1 MKRACPAKIP
11 QSQGGPE
18 DESKKES
25 DMFQMFGFGGVKC
38 PRCEHKNDDQSGYC
52 KHCGLTLGAPRS
64 EPVLRDNRWIP
75 GDDELAVY
83 FGVSALSGIFT
94 KTLRVPATSRAY
106 ILQAD
111 KATEVPQGEYEI
123 EGFFT
128 RLNHLLRNQNAEILI
143 TRSAPLPVEFSF
155 SDLHTAE
162 HLKISARFSVA
173 IRIENVPA
181 FAQHFMTV
189 PGVVSVLH
197 LHDLLEPSVRQLAAE
212 FVGSRSMRDMA
223 HNADLRLQ
231 LDERLQAALK
241 LRLASYGLAVDR
253 VETAALRHDKF
264 DHNRDRIGTL
274 WLVADERHVQLE
286 HVKQLDQIYDE
297 EEWQAIWREEQKMR
311 SDFRRAELRQD
322 ANVNKAELTLKE
334 SERVQSLR
342 AREVDLY
349 SRVMES
355 KTRKV
360 AVDKGAGTILADLEH
375 ELSKNKAHRLGEQ
388 ADWDHVRQLAQI
400 KMRTELE
407 VLQQTAAE
415 QRQLAQQRL
424 SHQLRQQA
432 IENQLAQAL
441 LIEDESHRRSE
452 LLALRQREKD
462 EKARELQIEAEAHD
476 ARIQGMTLA
485 HAAKRREAERVQ
497 EWEDQLQLARQ
508 RELLRGDAV
517 KDAANAVQVAEI
529 NQKIE
534 DLKRTG
540 AQADAVAQY
549 EKLLRT
555 IEADGIHARQNQANA
570 KQAMLDQLAVD
581 EQRQILKQ
589 QEQEAAWQ
597 RELKKFE
604 QERAAA
610 FATQQSEQDHEI
622 RRMETV
628 GRLSDLAIAAVAAPS
643 NAEAVSQIMKLQI
656 QGGMT
661 AEQIQ
666 ALAQVVAAEHGV
678 TPAEAARLAHER
690 VLEERAHRDAE
701 LDKDRRHQLDLLNVQ
716 NTASASALTTQSQ
729 LGVGV
734 AQAGAPV
741 HHHHAAASGTAAV
754 RHCANGHPARPG
766 HPQDR
771 FCAECGSP
779 LA

>member
-1 MKRACPAKIP
+1 
-11 QSQGGPE
+11 
-18 DESKKES
+18 
-25 DMFQMFGFGGVKC
+25 MFQMFGFGGVKC

-52 KHCGLTLGAPRS
+52 KHCGLTLGAPRN

-106 ILQAD
+106 ILQGD

-143 TRSAPLPVEFSF
+143 TRSAALPVEFSF
-155 SDLHTAE
+155 ADLQTAE
-162 HLKISARFSVA
+162 HLKVSARFTVA

-189 PGVVSVLH
+189 PGTVSTQH
-197 LHDLLEPSVRQLAAE
+197 LHDLLGPSVHQVAAE

-241 LRLASYGLAVDR
+241 LRLAAYGLAVDR

-264 DHNRDRIGTL
+264 DHNRERIGTL

-286 HVKQLDQIYDE
+286 HTKQLDQIYDE

-311 SDFRRAELRQD
+311 SELRRAELRQD
-322 ANVNKAELTLKE
+322 AAVDKAELTFKE
-334 SERVQSLR
+334 SERMQALR

-360 AVDKGAGTILADLEH
+360 AVDKGAGTVLADLEH
-375 ELSKNKAHRLGEQ
+375 ELAKNKSHRAGEQ
-388 ADWDHVRQLAQI
+388 ADWEHVRHLAQI

-407 VLQQTAAE
+407 VLQQTAAG

-432 IENQLAQAL
+432 IENQMAQAL
-441 LIEDESHRRSE
+441 LIEDEAHRRSE
-452 LLALRQREKD
+452 LAALRQREKA
-462 EKARELQIEAEAHD
+462 EKERELQIEAEGHNE
-476 ARIQGMTLA
+476 RIQGMTLA
-485 HAAKRREAERVQ
+485 AAARRREAERVQ

-534 DLKRTG
+534 ELKRAG
-540 AQADAVAQY
+540 AQADSVAQY

-555 IEADGIHARQNQANA
+555 IEADGVHQRQNLAVN
-570 KQAMLDQLAVD
+570 KQAMLDQLEIE

-589 QEQEAAWQ
+589 KEQEAQWQ
-597 RELKKFE
+597 RDLKKLE
-604 QERAAA
+604 HDRDEK
-610 FATQQSEQDHEI
+610 FARWKGEYDVLLAQQSHELARI
-622 RRMETV
+622 ETI
-628 GRLSDLAIAAVAAPS
+628 GRLSDTGKVATAAAP
-643 NAEAVSQIMKLQI
+643 NAEALTQIMKLQI

-666 ALAQVVAAEHGV
+666 ALAHVVAAEHGV
-678 TPAEAARLAHER
+678 TPAEAAQLAHTR

-701 LDKDRRHQLDLLNVQ
+701 MDKDRRHQLDLLNVQ

-729 LGVGV
+729 LGIGV
-734 AQAGAPV
+734 AQAGAGAPAPAPAPV
-741 HHHHAAASGTAAV
+741 
-754 RHCANGHPARPG
+754 RYCANGHPTRAG
-766 HPQDR
+766 HPLDK
-771 FCAECGSP
+771 FCAQCGVP

>member
-1 MKRACPAKIP
+1 
-11 QSQGGPE
+11 
-18 DESKKES
+18 
-25 DMFQMFGFGGVKC
+25 MFQMFGFGGVKC

-143 TRSAPLPVEFSF
+143 TRSAALPVDFSF
-155 SDLHTAE
+155 GDLQTAE
-162 HLKISARFSVA
+162 HLKVAARFTVA

-189 PGVVSVLH
+189 PGTVSTQH
-197 LHDLLEPSVRQLAAE
+197 LHDLLGPSVHQVAAE
-212 FVGSRSMRDMA
+212 FIGSRSMRDMA

-241 LRLASYGLAVDR
+241 LRLAGYGLAVDR

-264 DHNRDRIGTL
+264 DHNRERIGTL

-311 SDFRRAELRQD
+311 SDLRRAELRQD
-322 ANVNKAELTLKE
+322 AGVNKAELTFKE
-334 SERVQSLR
+334 SERMQALR

-360 AVDKGAGTILADLEH
+360 AVDKGAGTVLADLEH
-375 ELSKNKAHRLGEQ
+375 ELAKNKSHRAGEQ
-388 ADWDHVRQLAQI
+388 ADWEHVRHLAQI

-432 IENQLAQAL
+432 IENQMAQAM
-441 LIEDESHRRSE
+441 LIEDESHRRGE
-452 LLALRQREKD
+452 LAALRQREKA
-462 EKARELQIEAEAHD
+462 EKERELQIEAEGHNE
-476 ARIQGMTLA
+476 RIQGLTLA
-485 HAAKRREAERVQ
+485 SAARRREAERVQ

-534 DLKRTG
+534 ELKRAG
-540 AQADAVAQY
+540 AQADSVAQY

-555 IEADGIHARQNQANA
+555 IEADGVHQRQDLAVN
-570 KQAMLDQLAVD
+570 KQAMLDQLEVD

-589 QEQEAAWQ
+589 KEQEAQWQ
-597 RELKKFE
+597 RELKKLE
-604 QERAAA
+604 HDRDEK
-610 FATQQSEQDHEI
+610 FARWKGEYDVLLAQQAHELTRI
-622 RRMETV
+622 ETI
-628 GRLSDLAIAAVAAPS
+628 GRLSDTGKVATAAAP
-643 NAEAVSQIMKLQI
+643 NAEALTQIMKMQI

-678 TPAEAARLAHER
+678 TPVEAAQLAHER
-690 VLEERAHRDAE
+690 VLEERAHRDTE
-701 LDKDRRHQLDLLNVQ
+701 MDKDRRHQLDLLNLQ
-716 NTASASALTTQSQ
+716 NTAGANALTTQSQ
-729 LGVGV
+729 LGIGV

-741 HHHHAAASGTAAV
+741 PAPA
-754 RHCANGHPARPG
+754 RYCANGHPTRAG
-766 HPQDR
+766 HPLDK
-771 FCAECGSP
+771 FCAQCGVP

>member
-1 MKRACPAKIP
+1 
-11 QSQGGPE
+11 
-18 DESKKES
+18 
-25 DMFQMFGFGGVKC
+25 MFQMFGFGGVKC
-38 PRCEHKNDDQSGYC
+38 PRCEHKNGDQSGYC

-75 GDDELAVY
+75 GDNELAVY
-83 FGVSALSGIFT
+83 FGVSTLSGIFT
-94 KTLRVPATSRAY
+94 KTLRVPATTRAY

-143 TRSAPLPVEFSF
+143 TRSLPLPVEFSF

-162 HLKISARFSVA
+162 HLKISARFTVSV
-173 IRIENVPA
+173 RIENVPA

-189 PGVVSVLH
+189 PGVVSTLH
-197 LHDLLEPSVRQLAAE
+197 LHELLEPSVRQLAVE
-212 FVGSRSMRDMA
+212 FVGSRSMREMA
-223 HNADLRLQ
+223 GNADLRLQ
-231 LDERLQAALK
+231 LNERLQAALK
-241 LRLASYGLAVDR
+241 LRLVTYGLAVDG

-264 DHNRDRIGTL
+264 DHNRERVGTM

-286 HVKQLDQIYDE
+286 HVKQLDEIYNE
-297 EEWQAIWREEQKMR
+297 EEWQAILREEQKMHA
-311 SDFRRAELRQD
+311 DFRRAELRQD
-322 ANVNKAELTLKE
+322 ASIDKAELSLKE
-334 SERVQSLR
+334 AERVQAIR
-342 AREVDLY
+342 AREVELY

-360 AVDKGAGTILADLEH
+360 ALDKGAGTVLADLEH
-375 ELSKNKAHRLGEQ
+375 ELARNKAHRVGEQ
-388 ADWDHVRQLAQI
+388 ADWEHVRHLAQI
-400 KMRTELE
+400 RMRTELE

-432 IENQLAQAL
+432 IESQIAHAL

-452 LLALRQREKD
+452 LAALRQREKD
-462 EKARELQIEAEAHD
+462 EKARELQIEAEAHA
-476 ARIQGMTLA
+476 ARIQGMTMA
-485 HAAKRREAERVQ
+485 NAARRREAERVQ
-497 EWEDQLQLARQ
+497 EWEDQLALARQ
-508 RELLRGDAV
+508 RELLREDAV

-534 DLKRTG
+534 DLKRAG

-555 IEADGIHARQNQANA
+555 IEADGIHTRQNQANA
-570 KQAMLDQLAVD
+570 RQAMLDQLAAD
-581 EQRQILKQ
+581 EQRLILRQK
-589 QEQEAAWQ
+589 EQEAAWQ
-597 RELKKFE
+597 HELRKFE

-610 FATQQSEQDHEI
+610 FTVQQAAQDHEI
-622 RRMETV
+622 RRMETIN
-628 GRLSDLAIAAVAAPS
+628 RLSDMAIAAVAAPS
-643 NAEAVSQIMKLQI
+643 NAEAVAQVMKLQI

-661 AEQIQ
+661 PEQIQ

-678 TPAEAARLAHER
+678 SPVEAARMAYER

-701 LDKDRRHQLDLLNVQ
+701 LDKDRRYQVDLLNTQ
-716 NTASASALTTQSQ
+716 N
-729 LGVGV
+729 
-734 AQAGAPV
+734 
-741 HHHHAAASGTAAV
+741 AAV
-754 RHCANGHPARPG
+754 ASTRRCANGHAVPAARA
-766 HPQDR
+766 HDK
-771 FCAECGSP
+771 FCAECGAP
-779 LA
+779 VM

>member
-1 MKRACPAKIP
+1 
-11 QSQGGPE
+11 
-18 DESKKES
+18 
-25 DMFQMFGFGGVKC
+25 MFQKFGFGGVKC
-38 PRCEHKNDDQSGYC
+38 PRCEHKNDGQSDYC

-75 GDDELAVY
+75 GDNELAVY
-83 FGVSALSGIFT
+83 FGVSTLSGIFT
-94 KTLRVPATSRAY
+94 KTLRVPATTRAY

-143 TRSAPLPVEFSF
+143 TRSLPLPVEFVF

-162 HLKISARFSVA
+162 HLKISARFTVA

-189 PGVVSVLH
+189 PGVVSTLH
-197 LHDLLEPSVRQLAAE
+197 LHELLEPSVRQLAAE
-212 FVGSRSMRDMA
+212 FVGSRSMREMA
-223 HNADLRLQ
+223 NNAELRLQ
-231 LDERLQAALK
+231 LNERLQAALK
-241 LRLASYGLAVDR
+241 LRLASYGLAVEA

-264 DHNRDRIGTL
+264 DHNRERIGTL

-286 HVKQLDQIYDE
+286 HVKQLDQIYSE
-297 EEWQAIWREEQKMR
+297 EEWQSIWREEQKMH

-322 ANVNKAELTLKE
+322 ASVNKAELTLKE
-334 SERVQSLR
+334 AERVQALR
-342 AREVDLY
+342 TREVELY

-360 AVDKGAGTILADLEH
+360 AVDKGAGTVLADLEH
-375 ELSKNKAHRLGEQ
+375 ELARNKSHRQGEQ
-388 ADWDHVRQLAQI
+388 ADWEHVRHLAQI
-400 KMRTELE
+400 RMRTELE

-432 IENQLAQAL
+432 IENQIAQAL
-441 LIEDESHRRSE
+441 QIEDESHRRNE
-452 LLALRQREKD
+452 LAALRQREKD
-462 EKARELQIEAEAHD
+462 EKARELQIEAEAHA
-476 ARIQGMTLA
+476 ARIQGMTMA
-485 HAAKRREAERVQ
+485 NAARRREAERVQ
-497 EWEDQLQLARQ
+497 EWEDQLALARQ
-508 RELLRGDAV
+508 RELLREDAV
-517 KDAANAVQVAEI
+517 KDAGNAVQVAEI

-534 DLKRTG
+534 DLKRAG

-555 IEADGIHARQNQANA
+555 IEADGVHARQNQSNA

-581 EQRQILKQ
+581 EQRLILKQ
-589 QEQEAAWQ
+589 REQEAAWQ
-597 RELKKFE
+597 HELRKFE

-610 FATQQSEQDHEI
+610 FSVQQSQQDHEI
-622 RRMETV
+622 RRMETMT
-628 GRLSDLAIAAVAAPS
+628 RLSDIAIAAVAAPS
-643 NAEAVSQIMKLQI
+643 NVEAVAQIMKLQI

-661 AEQIQ
+661 PEQIQ

-678 TPAEAARLAHER
+678 SPVEAARMAYER
-690 VLEERAHRDAE
+690 VLEERSHRDAE
-701 LDKDRRHQLDLLNVQ
+701 LDKDRSHQIDLLNIQ
-716 NTASASALTTQSQ
+716 NSASASALNTQSQ

-741 HHHHAAASGTAAV
+741 HHHHASPAV
-754 RHCANGHPARPG
+754 RRCANGHVVPAGRE
-766 HPQDR
+766 HDK
-771 FCAECGSP
+771 FCAECGAP
-779 LA
+779 VQ

>member
-1 MKRACPAKIP
+1 
-11 QSQGGPE
+11 
-18 DESKKES
+18 
-25 DMFQMFGFGGVKC
+25 MFGFGGVKC
-38 PRCEHKNDDQSGYC
+38 PRCEHKNDGQSGYC

-75 GDDELAVY
+75 GDNELAVY
-83 FGVSALSGIFT
+83 FGVSTLSGIFT
-94 KTLRVPATSRAY
+94 KTLRVPATTRAY

-143 TRSAPLPVEFSF
+143 TRSLPLPVEFSF
-155 SDLHTAE
+155 SDLYTAE
-162 HLKISARFSVA
+162 HLKISARFTVS

-189 PGVVSVLH
+189 PGVVSTLH
-197 LHDLLEPSVRQLAAE
+197 LHELLEPSVRQLAAE
-212 FVGSRSMRDMA
+212 FVGSRSMREMA
-223 HNADLRLQ
+223 GNSELRLQ
-231 LDERLQAALK
+231 LNERLQAALK
-241 LRLASYGLAVDR
+241 LRLVTYGLAVDG

-264 DHNRDRIGTL
+264 DHNRERVGTM

-286 HVKQLDQIYDE
+286 HVKQLDEIYNE
-297 EEWQAIWREEQKMR
+297 EEWQAISREEQKMHA
-311 SDFRRAELRQD
+311 DFRRAELRQD
-322 ANVNKAELTLKE
+322 ASINKAELTLKE
-334 SERVQSLR
+334 AERVQALR
-342 AREVDLY
+342 AREVELY

-360 AVDKGAGTILADLEH
+360 ALDKGAGTVLADLEH
-375 ELSKNKAHRLGEQ
+375 ELARNKAHRVGEQ
-388 ADWDHVRQLAQI
+388 ADWEHVRHLAQI
-400 KMRTELE
+400 RMRTELE

-432 IENQLAQAL
+432 IENQIAQAL
-441 LIEDESHRRSE
+441 RIEEESHRRAE
-452 LLALRQREKD
+452 LTALRQREKD
-462 EKARELQIEAEAHD
+462 EKARELQIEAEAHA
-476 ARIQGMTLA
+476 ARIHGMTMA
-485 HAAKRREAERVQ
+485 NAARRREAERVQ
-497 EWEDQLQLARQ
+497 EWEDQLALARQ
-508 RELLRGDAV
+508 RELLREDAV

-570 KQAMLDQLAVD
+570 KQVMLDQLAME
-581 EQRQILKQ
+581 EQRLILRQ
-589 QEQEAAWQ
+589 REQEAAWQ
-597 RELKKFE
+597 HELKKFE

-610 FATQQSEQDHEI
+610 FNIQQSQQDHEI

-628 GRLSDLAIAAVAAPS
+628 NRLSDLAIAAVAAPS
-643 NAEAVSQIMKLQI
+643 NVEAVAQIMKMQI
-656 QGGMT
+656 QGGMSP
-661 AEQIQ
+661 EQIQ

-678 TPAEAARLAHER
+678 SPLEAAKLAYERLLKER
-690 VLEERAHRDAE
+690 EQRDAE
-701 LDKDRRHQLDLLNVQ
+701 
-716 NTASASALTTQSQ
+716 
-729 LGVGV
+729 
-734 AQAGAPV
+734 
-741 HHHHAAASGTAAV
+741 
-754 RHCANGHPARPG
+754 
-766 HPQDR
+766 
-771 FCAECGSP
+771 
-779 LA
+779 

>member
-1 MKRACPAKIP
+1 
-11 QSQGGPE
+11 
-18 DESKKES
+18 
-25 DMFQMFGFGGVKC
+25 MFQMFGFGGVKC

-143 TRSAPLPVEFSF
+143 TRSTALPVEFSF
-155 SDLHTAE
+155 GDLQTAE
-162 HLKISARFSVA
+162 HLKISARFTVS

-189 PGVVSVLH
+189 PGVVSTLH
-197 LHDLLEPSVRQLAAE
+197 LHDLLAPSVHQVAAE
-212 FVGSRSMRDMA
+212 FVGSRAMRDMA
-223 HNADLRLQ
+223 QNAELRLQ

-241 LRLASYGLAVDR
+241 LRLAGYGLAVER

-264 DHNRDRIGTL
+264 DHNRERIGTL

-311 SDFRRAELRQD
+311 SDLRRAELRQD
-322 ANVNKAELTLKE
+322 ASVNKAELTFKE
-334 SERVQSLR
+334 SERLQALR

-360 AVDKGAGTILADLEH
+360 AIDKGAGTILADLEH
-375 ELSKNKAHRLGEQ
+375 ELAKTKSHRAGEQ
-388 ADWDHVRQLAQI
+388 ADWEHVRQLAQI

-407 VLQQTAAE
+407 VQQQTAAG

-424 SHQLRQQA
+424 SHQLRQQS
-432 IENQLAQAL
+432 IESQIAQAL
-441 LIEDESHRRSE
+441 LIEDESHRRNE
-452 LLALRQREKD
+452 LAALRQREKA
-462 EKARELQIEAEAHD
+462 EKERELQIEAEGHNE
-476 ARIQGMTLA
+476 RIQGLSLA
-485 HAAKRREAERVQ
+485 SAARRREAERVQ

-534 DLKRTG
+534 ELKRAG

-555 IEADGIHARQNQANA
+555 IEADGVHQRQNLAVN
-570 KQAMLDQLAVD
+570 KQAMLDQLEVD

-589 QEQEAAWQ
+589 KEQEAQWQ
-597 RELKKFE
+597 RELKKLE
-604 QERAAA
+604 HEREEK
-610 FATQQSEQDHEI
+610 FARWKGEYDVLLAQQSHEI
-622 RRMETV
+622 TRIDTI
-628 GRLSDLAIAAVAAPS
+628 GRLSDSGKVATAAAP
-643 NAEAVSQIMKLQI
+643 NAEALTQIMKLQI

-690 VLEERAHRDAE
+690 VLAERAHRDSE
-701 LDKDRRHQLDLLNVQ
+701 MDKDRRHQLDLLNVQ
-716 NTASASALTTQSQ
+716 NAASASALTTQSQ

-734 AQAGAPV
+734 AQAGASAPAPLPV
-741 HHHHAAASGTAAV
+741 
-754 RHCANGHPARPG
+754 RYCANGHPTRAG
-766 HPQDR
+766 HPLDK
-771 FCAECGSP
+771 FCAQCGVP

>member
-1 MKRACPAKIP
+1 
-11 QSQGGPE
+11 
-18 DESKKES
+18 
-25 DMFQMFGFGGVKC
+25 MFQMFGFGGVKC

-52 KHCGLTLGAPRS
+52 KHCGLTLGAPRN

-83 FGVSALSGIFT
+83 FGVSALCGIFT

-162 HLKISARFSVA
+162 HLKVSARFSVA

-189 PGVVSVLH
+189 PGVVSTLH

-223 HNADLRLQ
+223 SNAELRLQ

-241 LRLASYGLAVDR
+241 LRLAAYGLAVDR

-264 DHNRDRIGTL
+264 DHNRERIGTL
-274 WLVADERHVQLE
+274 WLVADERHVQLA

-322 ANVNKAELTLKE
+322 ASVQKAELTLKE
-334 SERVQSLR
+334 SERVQALR

-349 SRVMES
+349 SRIMES

-360 AVDKGAGTILADLEH
+360 ALDKGAGTVLADLEH
-375 ELSKNKAHRLGEQ
+375 ELAKNKAHRQGEQ

-400 KMRTELE
+400 KMRTDLE

-424 SHQLRQQA
+424 SHQLKQQA
-432 IENQLAQAL
+432 IENQIAQAL
-441 LIEDESHRRSE
+441 LIEDESHRRKE
-452 LLALRQREKD
+452 LAALRQQEKD
-462 EKARELQIEAEAHD
+462 EKARELQIEAEAH
-476 ARIQGMTLA
+476 ATRIQGMTLVT
-485 HAAKRREAERVQ
+485 AAQRREAERVQ

-534 DLKRTG
+534 DLKRSG
-540 AQADAVAQY
+540 AQADSIAQY

-555 IEADGIHARQNQANA
+555 IEADGIHARQNQAYT
-570 KQAMLDQLAVD
+570 KQAMLDQLAID
-581 EQRQILKQ
+581 EQRLILKQ
-589 QEQEAAWQ
+589 KEQEADWQ

-610 FATQQSEQDHEI
+610 FAGQQSQQDHEI
-622 RRMETV
+622 RRMETI
-628 GRLSDLAIAAVAAPS
+628 GRLSDMAIAAVAAPS
-643 NAEAVSQIMKLQI
+643 NVEAVAQIMKLQI

-690 VLEERAHRDAE
+690 VLEERTHRDVE
-701 LDKDRRHQLDLLNVQ
+701 MDKDRRHQLDLLNVQ
-716 NTASASALTTQSQ
+716 NSASASALTTQSQ

-734 AQAGAPV
+734 AQAGALV
-741 HHHHAAASGTAAV
+741 HHHHAAAPLATK
-754 RHCANGHPARPG
+754 RCPNGHPTRAG
-766 HPQDR
+766 HPEDK
-771 FCAECGSP
+771 FCAECGAP
-779 LA
+779 LV

>member
-1 MKRACPAKIP
+1 
-11 QSQGGPE
+11 
-18 DESKKES
+18 
-25 DMFQMFGFGGVKC
+25 MFQMFGFGGVKC

-52 KHCGLTLGAPRS
+52 KHCGLTLGAPRN
-64 EPVLRDNRWIP
+64 EPILRDNRWIP

-83 FGVSALSGIFT
+83 FGVNALSGIFT
-94 KTLRVPATSRAY
+94 KTLRVPATARAY

-128 RLNHLLRNQNAEILI
+128 RLNHLLRNQHAEILI

-162 HLKISARFSVA
+162 HLKISARFTIAV
-173 IRIENVPA
+173 RIENVPA

-189 PGVVSVLH
+189 PGTVSALN
-197 LHDLLEPSVRQLAAE
+197 LRDLLEPSVRQLAAE
-212 FVGSRSMRDMA
+212 FVGGRSMRDMA

-241 LRLASYGLAVDR
+241 LRLSGYGLAVDR

-264 DHNRDRIGTL
+264 DHNRERIGTL

-286 HVKQLDQIYDE
+286 HVKQLDQIYDD

-322 ANVNKAELTLKE
+322 ASVDKAELTLKE
-334 SERVQSLR
+334 SERVQALR

-375 ELSKNKAHRLGEQ
+375 ELAKNKAHRAGEQ

-424 SHQLRQQA
+424 SHQLRQQS
-432 IENQLAQAL
+432 IENQIAQAL
-441 LIEDESHRRSE
+441 LIEDESHRRNE
-452 LLALRQREKD
+452 LAALRQREKD
-462 EKARELQIEAEAHD
+462 EKERELQMEAEHHA

-485 HAAKRREAERVQ
+485 GAARRREAERVQ

-508 RELLRGDAV
+508 RDLLRGDAV

-534 DLKRTG
+534 ELKRAG
-540 AQADAVAQY
+540 AQADSIAQY

-555 IEADGIHARQNQANA
+555 IEADGIHARQNQAGL

-589 QEQEAAWQ
+589 KEQEAQWQ
-597 RELKKFE
+597 RDLKKLE
-604 QERAAA
+604 HEREAN
-610 FATQQSEQDHEI
+610 FARWKGEYDVLLAHQAHEI
-622 RRMETV
+622 TRIETI
-628 GRLSDLAIAAVAAPS
+628 GRLSDTGKVATAAAP
-643 NAEAVSQIMKLQI
+643 NAQALTQIMKLQI

-678 TPAEAARLAHER
+678 TPAEAARLAQER
-690 VLEERAHRDAE
+690 VLEERAHRDTE
-701 LDKDRRHQLDLLNVQ
+701 MDKDRRHQLDLLNVQ
-716 NTASASALTTQSQ
+716 NSASASALTTQSQ

-741 HHHHAAASGTAAV
+741 HHHHVPAAAAPV
-754 RHCANGHPARPG
+754 KYCANGHPVRAG
-766 HPQDR
+766 HPSDK
-771 FCAECGSP
+771 FCAECGVP

>member
-1 MKRACPAKIP
+1 
-11 QSQGGPE
+11 
-18 DESKKES
+18 
-25 DMFQMFGFGGVKC
+25 MFQMFGFGGVKC

-52 KHCGLTLGAPRS
+52 KHCGLTLGAPRN

-143 TRSAPLPVEFSF
+143 TRSAALPVEFSF
-155 SDLHTAE
+155 ADLQTAE
-162 HLKISARFSVA
+162 HLKVSARFTVA

-189 PGVVSVLH
+189 PGTVSTRH
-197 LHDLLEPSVRQLAAE
+197 LHDLLGPSVHQVAAE

-241 LRLASYGLAVDR
+241 LRLAAYGLAVDR

-264 DHNRDRIGTL
+264 DHNRERIGTL

-286 HVKQLDQIYDE
+286 HTKQLDQIYDE

-311 SDFRRAELRQD
+311 SELRRAELRQD
-322 ANVNKAELTLKE
+322 AAVDKAELTFKE
-334 SERVQSLR
+334 SERMQALR

-360 AVDKGAGTILADLEH
+360 AVDKGAGTVLADLEH
-375 ELSKNKAHRLGEQ
+375 ELAKNKSHRAGEQ
-388 ADWDHVRQLAQI
+388 ADWEHVRHLAQI

-432 IENQLAQAL
+432 IENQMAQAL
-441 LIEDESHRRSE
+441 LIEDEAHRRNE
-452 LLALRQREKD
+452 LAALRQREKA
-462 EKARELQIEAEAHD
+462 EKERELQIEAEGHNE
-476 ARIQGMTLA
+476 RIQGMTLA
-485 HAAKRREAERVQ
+485 AAARRREAERVQ

-534 DLKRTG
+534 ELKRAG
-540 AQADAVAQY
+540 AQADSVAQY

-555 IEADGIHARQNQANA
+555 IEADGVHQRQNLAVN
-570 KQAMLDQLAVD
+570 KQAMLDQLEVE

-589 QEQEAAWQ
+589 KEQEAQWQ
-597 RELKKFE
+597 RDLKKLE
-604 QERAAA
+604 HDRDEK
-610 FATQQSEQDHEI
+610 FARWKGEYDVLLAQQSHELARI
-622 RRMETV
+622 ETI
-628 GRLSDLAIAAVAAPS
+628 GRLSDTGKVATAAAP
-643 NAEAVSQIMKLQI
+643 NAEALTQIMKLQI

-678 TPAEAARLAHER
+678 TPAEAAQLAHAR

-701 LDKDRRHQLDLLNVQ
+701 MDKDRRHQLDLLNVQ

-729 LGVGV
+729 LGIGV
-734 AQAGAPV
+734 AQAGAGTPAPAPAPV
-741 HHHHAAASGTAAV
+741 
-754 RHCANGHPARPG
+754 RYCANGHPTRAG
-766 HPQDR
+766 HPLDK
-771 FCAECGSP
+771 FCAQCGVP

>member
-1 MKRACPAKIP
+1 
-11 QSQGGPE
+11 
-18 DESKKES
+18 
-25 DMFQMFGFGGVKC
+25 MFQMFGFGGVKC

-143 TRSAPLPVEFSF
+143 TRSAALPVEFSF
-155 SDLHTAE
+155 SDLQTAE
-162 HLKISARFSVA
+162 HLKVSARFTVS

-189 PGVVSVLH
+189 PGVVSTLH
-197 LHDLLEPSVRQLAAE
+197 LHDLLAPSVHQVAAE
-212 FVGSRSMRDMA
+212 FVGSRAMRDMA
-223 HNADLRLQ
+223 HNAELRLQ

-241 LRLASYGLAVDR
+241 LRLAGYGLAVER

-264 DHNRDRIGTL
+264 DHNRERIGTL

-311 SDFRRAELRQD
+311 SELRRAELRQD
-322 ANVNKAELTLKE
+322 ASVNKAELTFKE
-334 SERVQSLR
+334 SERVQALR

-360 AVDKGAGTILADLEH
+360 AIDKGAGTILADLEH
-375 ELSKNKAHRLGEQ
+375 ELAKSKSHRAGEQ
-388 ADWDHVRQLAQI
+388 ADWEHVRQLAQI
-400 KMRTELE
+400 KMRTDLE
-407 VLQQTAAE
+407 VLQQTAAG

-424 SHQLRQQA
+424 SHQLRQQS
-432 IENQLAQAL
+432 IESQIAQAL
-441 LIEDESHRRSE
+441 LIEDESHRRNE
-452 LLALRQREKD
+452 LAALRQREKA
-462 EKARELQIEAEAHD
+462 EKERELEIEAEGHNE
-476 ARIQGMTLA
+476 RIQGLSLTN
-485 HAAKRREAERVQ
+485 AARRREAERVQ

-517 KDAANAVQVAEI
+517 KDASNAVQVAEI

-534 DLKRTG
+534 ELKRAG

-555 IEADGIHARQNQANA
+555 IEADGVHQRQNLAVN
-570 KQAMLDQLAVD
+570 KQAMLDQLEVD

-589 QEQEAAWQ
+589 KEQEAQWQ
-597 RELKKFE
+597 RELKKLE
-604 QERAAA
+604 HEREEK
-610 FATQQSEQDHEI
+610 FARWKGEYDVLLAQQSHEI
-622 RRMETV
+622 TRIETI
-628 GRLSDLAIAAVAAPS
+628 GRLSDSGKVATAAAP
-643 NAEAVSQIMKLQI
+643 NAEALTQIMKLQI

-690 VLEERAHRDAE
+690 VLEERAHRDSE
-701 LDKDRRHQLDLLNVQ
+701 MDKDRRHQLDLLNVQ
-716 NTASASALTTQSQ
+716 NAASASALTTQSQ

-734 AQAGAPV
+734 AQAGA
-741 HHHHAAASGTAAV
+741 AAPSPAPARYCS
-754 RHCANGHPARPG
+754 NGHPTRAG
-766 HPQDR
+766 HPLDK
-771 FCAECGSP
+771 FCAQCGVP

>member
-1 MKRACPAKIP
+1 
-11 QSQGGPE
+11 
-18 DESKKES
+18 
-25 DMFQMFGFGGVKC
+25 MFQMFGFGGVKC

-52 KHCGLTLGAPRS
+52 KHCGLTLGAPRN

-143 TRSAPLPVEFSF
+143 TRSTALPVEFSF
-155 SDLHTAE
+155 ADLQTAE
-162 HLKISARFSVA
+162 HLKVSARFTVA

-189 PGVVSVLH
+189 PGTVSTQH
-197 LHDLLEPSVRQLAAE
+197 LHDLIGPSVHQVAAE

-241 LRLASYGLAVDR
+241 LRLAAYGLAVDR
-253 VETAALRHDKF
+253 VETAVLRHDKF
-264 DHNRDRIGTL
+264 DHNRERIGTL

-286 HVKQLDQIYDE
+286 HTKQLDQIYDE

-311 SDFRRAELRQD
+311 SELRRAELRQD
-322 ANVNKAELTLKE
+322 AAVDKAELTFKE
-334 SERVQSLR
+334 SERMQALR

-349 SRVMES
+349 SRVMEA

-360 AVDKGAGTILADLEH
+360 AVDKGAGTVLADLEH
-375 ELSKNKAHRLGEQ
+375 ELAKNKSHRAGEQ
-388 ADWDHVRQLAQI
+388 ADWEHVRHLAQI

-432 IENQLAQAL
+432 IENQMAQAL
-441 LIEDESHRRSE
+441 LIEDEAHRRNE
-452 LLALRQREKD
+452 LTALRQREKA
-462 EKARELQIEAEAHD
+462 EKERELQIEAEGHNE
-476 ARIQGMTLA
+476 RIQGMTLA
-485 HAAKRREAERVQ
+485 AAARRREAERVQ

-534 DLKRTG
+534 ELKRAG
-540 AQADAVAQY
+540 AQADSVAQY

-555 IEADGIHARQNQANA
+555 IEADGVHQRQNLAVN
-570 KQAMLDQLAVD
+570 KQAMLDQLEVE

-589 QEQEAAWQ
+589 KEQEAQWQ
-597 RELKKFE
+597 RELKKLE
-604 QERAAA
+604 HDRDEK
-610 FATQQSEQDHEI
+610 FARWKGEYDVLLAQQSHELARI
-622 RRMETV
+622 ETI
-628 GRLSDLAIAAVAAPS
+628 GRLSDTGKVATAAAP
-643 NAEAVSQIMKLQI
+643 NAEALTQIMKLQI

-666 ALAQVVAAEHGV
+666 ALAHVVAAEHGV
-678 TPAEAARLAHER
+678 TPAEAAQLAHAR

-701 LDKDRRHQLDLLNVQ
+701 MDKDRRHQLDLLNVQ

-729 LGVGV
+729 LGIGV
-734 AQAGAPV
+734 AQAGAPTP
-741 HHHHAAASGTAAV
+741 APV
-754 RHCANGHPARPG
+754 RYCANGHPTRAG
-766 HPQDR
+766 HPLDK
-771 FCAECGSP
+771 FCAQCGVP

>member
-1 MKRACPAKIP
+1 
-11 QSQGGPE
+11 
-18 DESKKES
+18 
-25 DMFQMFGFGGVKC
+25 MFQMFGFGGVKC

-52 KHCGLTLGAPRS
+52 KHCGLTLGAPRN

-143 TRSAPLPVEFSF
+143 TRSAALPVEFSF
-155 SDLHTAE
+155 ADLQTAE
-162 HLKISARFSVA
+162 HLKVSARFTVA

-189 PGVVSVLH
+189 PGTVSTQH
-197 LHDLLEPSVRQLAAE
+197 LHDLLGPSVHQVAAE

-241 LRLASYGLAVDR
+241 LRLAAYGLAVDR

-264 DHNRDRIGTL
+264 DHNRERIGTL

-286 HVKQLDQIYDE
+286 HTKQLDQIYDE

-311 SDFRRAELRQD
+311 SELRRAELRQD
-322 ANVNKAELTLKE
+322 AAVDKAELTFKE
-334 SERVQSLR
+334 SERMQALR

-349 SRVMES
+349 SRVMEA

-360 AVDKGAGTILADLEH
+360 AVDKGAGTVLADLEH
-375 ELSKNKAHRLGEQ
+375 ELAKNKSHRAGEQ
-388 ADWDHVRQLAQI
+388 ADWEHVRHLAQI

-432 IENQLAQAL
+432 IENQMAQAL
-441 LIEDESHRRSE
+441 LIEDEAHRRNE
-452 LLALRQREKD
+452 LTALRQREKA
-462 EKARELQIEAEAHD
+462 EKERELQIEAEGHNE
-476 ARIQGMTLA
+476 RIQGMTLA
-485 HAAKRREAERVQ
+485 AAARRREAERVQ

-534 DLKRTG
+534 ELKRAG
-540 AQADAVAQY
+540 AQADSVAQY

-555 IEADGIHARQNQANA
+555 IEADGVHQRQNLAVN
-570 KQAMLDQLAVD
+570 KQAMLDQLEVE

-589 QEQEAAWQ
+589 KEQEAQWQ
-597 RELKKFE
+597 RDLKKLE
-604 QERAAA
+604 HERDEK
-610 FATQQSEQDHEI
+610 FARWKGEYDVLLAQQSHELARI
-622 RRMETV
+622 ETI
-628 GRLSDLAIAAVAAPS
+628 GRLSDTGKVATAAAP
-643 NAEAVSQIMKLQI
+643 NAEALTQIMKLQI

-666 ALAQVVAAEHGV
+666 ALAHVVAAEHGV
-678 TPAEAARLAHER
+678 TPAEAAQLAHAR

-701 LDKDRRHQLDLLNVQ
+701 MDKDRRHQLDLLNVQ

-729 LGVGV
+729 LGIGV
-734 AQAGAPV
+734 AQAGAPTP
-741 HHHHAAASGTAAV
+741 APV
-754 RHCANGHPARPG
+754 RYCANGHPTRAG
-766 HPQDR
+766 HPLDK
-771 FCAECGSP
+771 FCAQCGVP

>member
-1 MKRACPAKIP
+1 
-11 QSQGGPE
+11 
-18 DESKKES
+18 
-25 DMFQMFGFGGVKC
+25 MFQMFGFGGVKC

-52 KHCGLTLGAPRS
+52 KHCGLTLGAPRN

-143 TRSAPLPVEFSF
+143 TRSAALPVEFSF
-155 SDLHTAE
+155 SDLQTAE
-162 HLKISARFSVA
+162 HLKVSARFTVG

-189 PGVVSVLH
+189 PGTVSTLH
-197 LHDLLEPSVRQLAAE
+197 LHDLLQPSVHQVAAE
-212 FVGSRSMRDMA
+212 FVGSRSIRDMA

-241 LRLASYGLAVDR
+241 LRLAGYGLAVER

-264 DHNRDRIGTL
+264 DHNRERIGTL

-311 SDFRRAELRQD
+311 SDLRRAELRQD
-322 ANVNKAELTLKE
+322 ASVNKAELTFKE
-334 SERVQSLR
+334 SERVQALR

-375 ELSKNKAHRLGEQ
+375 ELAKNKSHRAGEQ
-388 ADWDHVRQLAQI
+388 ADWEHVRQLAQI

-432 IENQLAQAL
+432 IENQIAQAS
-441 LIEDESHRRSE
+441 LIEDESHRRTE
-452 LLALRQREKD
+452 LIALRQREKA
-462 EKARELQIEAEAHD
+462 EKERELQIEAEGHNE
-476 ARIQGMTLA
+476 RIQGLSLA
-485 HAAKRREAERVQ
+485 SAARRREAERVQ

-517 KDAANAVQVAEI
+517 KDASNAVQVAEI

-534 DLKRTG
+534 ELKRAG
-540 AQADAVAQY
+540 AQADSVAQY

-555 IEADGIHARQNQANA
+555 IEADGVHQRQNLAVN
-570 KQAMLDQLAVD
+570 KQSMLDQLEVE

-589 QEQEAAWQ
+589 KEQEAQWQ
-597 RELKKFE
+597 RELKKLE
-604 QERAAA
+604 HDREEK
-610 FATQQSEQDHEI
+610 FARWKGEYDVLLAQQSHEI
-622 RRMETV
+622 TRIETI
-628 GRLSDLAIAAVAAPS
+628 GRLSDTGKVATAPAP
-643 NAEAVSQIMKLQI
+643 NAEALTQIMKLQI

-690 VLEERAHRDAE
+690 VLEERAHRDTE
-701 LDKDRRHQLDLLNVQ
+701 MDKDRRHQLDLLNVQ
-716 NTASASALTTQSQ
+716 NAASASALTTQSQ
-729 LGVGV
+729 LGIGV
-734 AQAGAPV
+734 AQAGAGPQ
-741 HHHHAAASGTAAV
+741 APAPAPAPL
-754 RHCANGHPARPG
+754 RYCANGHPTRAG
-766 HPQDR
+766 HPLDK
-771 FCAECGSP
+771 FCAQCGVP